1 MIGPDAVAPVGGAPI
16 RSPKTAEL
24 VAGTLRRMVVDG
36 QLKEGDFL
44 PNEAELMAHFGVSRP
59 TLREA
64 VRVLE
69 SERLVEVRRGSRT
82 GARVRVPGPEIVA
95 RPAGLLLELSGAT
108 ISDVMTARSGIEP
121 MAVRLLTEAGTTEAF
136 DALDRML
143 DEDIPAGWQS
153 GRLAE
158 TTGEFHR
165 RLVEL
170 SGNATLGIIAGMLH
184 EITVRHTAFV
194 FKERR
199 PVSKADYEKVMR
211 SYRRLM
217 EFMRSG
223 DGAAAEAHWR
233 KHLDTTRNLLLKGL
247 ETVKVRD
254 VVGYVPTELRARSRY
269 SRIKICALFRHLRPF
284 DMHRY
289 VVGPRLPRHHVG
301 RRSHN
306 LVRTPLSQR
315 RPTGTPAS
323 ACGTVARPAG

>member
-1 MIGPDAVAPVGGAPI
+1 MIGPDSVAPLAGAPI

-108 ISDVMTARSGIEP
+108 IADVMVARAGIEP
-121 MAVRLLTEAGTTEAF
+121 IAVRLLAEAGTPAAYDELE
-136 DALDRML
+136 DML
-143 DEDIPAGWQS
+143 TKDVPVGWES
-153 GRLAE
+153 GQLAE
-158 TTGEFHR
+158 VTGEFHR
-165 RLVEL
+165 RVVEL
-170 SGNATLGIIAGMLH
+170 SGNATLTIIAGMLH

-194 FKERR
+194 MKEGRK
-199 PVSKADYEKVMR
+199 VSKADYDKLTK
-211 SYRRLM
+211 SYRRLITLL
-217 EFMRSG
+217 RAG

-233 KHLDTTRNLLLKGL
+233 THLDITRPLLLKGL

-254 VVGYVPTELRARSRY
+254 V
-269 SRIKICALFRHLRPF
+269 
-284 DMHRY
+284 M
-289 VVGPRLPRHHVG
+289 
-301 RRSHN
+301 
-306 LVRTPLSQR
+306 Q
-315 RPTGTPAS
+315 
-323 ACGTVARPAG
+323 

>member
-1 MIGPDAVAPVGGAPI
+1 VTKSTPLAPMIGADAINASAAV

-36 QLKEGDFL
+36 QLKDGDFL

-95 RPAGLLLELSGAT
+95 RPAGLLLEVSGAT
-108 ISDVMTARSGIEP
+108 IADLMTARSGIEP
-121 MAVRLLTEAGTTEAF
+121 MAARLLAENGTPEAF
-136 DALDRML
+136 DELENML
-143 DEDIPAGWQS
+143 ADDIPAGWQS

-158 TTGEFHR
+158 TTGAFHR
-165 RLVEL
+165 RVVEL
-170 SGNATLGIIAGMLH
+170 SGNATLSIIAGMLH
-184 EITVRHTAFV
+184 EITVRHNAFI

-199 PVSKADYEKVMR
+199 PVSKADYDKLMR

-217 EFMRSG
+217 QLLRSG

-233 KHLDTTRNLLLKGL
+233 KHLDTARELLLKGL
-247 ETVKVRD
+247 ETVKIRD
-254 VVGYVPTELRARSRY
+254 VMG
-269 SRIKICALFRHLRPF
+269 
-284 DMHRY
+284 
-289 VVGPRLPRHHVG
+289 
-301 RRSHN
+301 
-306 LVRTPLSQR
+306 
-315 RPTGTPAS
+315 
-323 ACGTVARPAG
+323 

>member
-1 MIGPDAVAPVGGAPI
+1 MGDDVARSTPLAPMIGPDAVSASAAV

-36 QLKEGDFL
+36 QLKDGDFL

-108 ISDVMTARSGIEP
+108 IADLMTARSGIEP
-121 MAVRLLTEAGTTEAF
+121 MAARLLTERGTTTTAF
-136 DALDRML
+136 DELEKML
-143 DEDIPAGWQS
+143 AEDIPAGWQS

-158 TTGEFHR
+158 TTGDFHR
-165 RLVEL
+165 RVVEL
-170 SGNATLGIIAGMLH
+170 SGNATLAIIAGMLH

-199 PVSKADYEKVMR
+199 PVSKADYEKLMR

-217 EFMRSG
+217 ELMRSG

-233 KHLDTTRNLLLKGL
+233 KHLDTAKDLLLKGL

-254 VVGYVPTELRARSRY
+254 VMG
-269 SRIKICALFRHLRPF
+269 
-284 DMHRY
+284 
-289 VVGPRLPRHHVG
+289 
-301 RRSHN
+301 
-306 LVRTPLSQR
+306 
-315 RPTGTPAS
+315 
-323 ACGTVARPAG
+323 

>member
-1 MIGPDAVAPVGGAPI
+1 LVVARSTPLAPMIGAETVASGPGAPI

-36 QLKEGDFL
+36 QLKEGDYL

-121 MAVRLLTEAGTTEAF
+121 MAVRLLTESANTSAF
-136 DALDRML
+136 DELDRML
-143 DEDIPAGWQS
+143 DTDVPAGWKS

-158 TTGEFHR
+158 ATGNFHR

-170 SGNATLGIIAGMLH
+170 SGNATLGMISGMLH
-184 EITVRHTAFV
+184 EITVRHMAFV
-194 FKERR
+194 FKEGR

-217 EFMRSG
+217 ELVRSG

-233 KHLDTTRNLLLKGL
+233 KHLDTTRHLLLKGL

-254 VVGYVPTELRARSRY
+254 VVG
-269 SRIKICALFRHLRPF
+269 
-284 DMHRY
+284 
-289 VVGPRLPRHHVG
+289 
-301 RRSHN
+301 
-306 LVRTPLSQR
+306 
-315 RPTGTPAS
+315 
-323 ACGTVARPAG
+323 

>member
-1 MIGPDAVAPVGGAPI
+1 MARTTPLAPMIGASPSTTAV

-108 ISDVMTARSGIEP
+108 IADVMTARSGIEP
-121 MAVRLLTEAGTTEAF
+121 MAVRLLTESGDTAAF
-136 DALDRML
+136 DELEQTL
-143 DEDIPAGWQS
+143 DEHVAHSWQS

-158 TTGEFHR
+158 TTGDFHR
-165 RLVEL
+165 RMVEL
-170 SGNATLGIIAGMLH
+170 SGNATLTMMAGMLH
-184 EITVRHTAFV
+184 EITVRHTAFAM
-194 FKERR
+194 KESN
-199 PVSKADYEKVMR
+199 PPSKADYEKLMR
-211 SYRRLM
+211 SYRRLLQL
-217 EFMRSG
+217 MRSG

-233 KHLDTTRNLLLKGL
+233 KHLDTARALLLQGL

-254 VVGYVPTELRARSRY
+254 VMG
-269 SRIKICALFRHLRPF
+269 
-284 DMHRY
+284 
-289 VVGPRLPRHHVG
+289 
-301 RRSHN
+301 
-306 LVRTPLSQR
+306 
-315 RPTGTPAS
+315 
-323 ACGTVARPAG
+323 

>member
-1 MIGPDAVAPVGGAPI
+1 MAGSTPLSPMIGRSAVPAVAGAPI

-108 ISDVMTARSGIEP
+108 IADVMTARSGIEP
-121 MAVRLLTEAGTTEAF
+121 MAVRLLTESGNTQAYDEL
-136 DALDRML
+136 DAMIADHV
-143 DEDIPAGWQS
+143 PS
-153 GRLAE
+153 GRDTGRMAE
-158 TTGEFHR
+158 TTGAFHQR
-165 RLVEL
+165 MVEL
-170 SGNATLGIIAGMLH
+170 SGNATLTIMAGMLH
-184 EITVRHTAFV
+184 EITVRHTAFAM
-194 FKERR
+194 KENR
-199 PVSKADYEKVMR
+199 PLSKTDYELLMR

-217 EFMRSG
+217 TLMRSG

-233 KHLDTTRNLLLKGL
+233 KHLDTARELLLKGL

-254 VVGYVPTELRARSRY
+254 VM
-269 SRIKICALFRHLRPF
+269 I
-284 DMHRY
+284 
-289 VVGPRLPRHHVG
+289 
-301 RRSHN
+301 
-306 LVRTPLSQR
+306 
-315 RPTGTPAS
+315 
-323 ACGTVARPAG
+323 

>member
-1 MIGPDAVAPVGGAPI
+1 MIGPDGVGGGTAV

-36 QLKEGDFL
+36 QLKDGDFL

-64 VRVLE
+64 VRVLA

-108 ISDVMTARSGIEP
+108 ISDVMTARAGVEP
-121 MAVRLLTEAGTTEAF
+121 WAVRLLPEAGTTEAF
-136 DALDRML
+136 EELDRML
-143 DEDIPAGWQS
+143 DEHIPSGWQS
-153 GRLAE
+153 GQLAE
-158 TTGEFHR
+158 TTGDFHR

-170 SGNATLGIIAGMLH
+170 SGNATLGMIAGMLH
-184 EITVRHTAFV
+184 EITVRHMAFV

-223 DGAAAEAHWR
+223 DADAAEAHWR
-233 KHLDTTRNLLLKGL
+233 KHLETTRSLLLKGL

-254 VVGYVPTELRARSRY
+254 VVG
-269 SRIKICALFRHLRPF
+269 
-284 DMHRY
+284 
-289 VVGPRLPRHHVG
+289 
-301 RRSHN
+301 
-306 LVRTPLSQR
+306 
-315 RPTGTPAS
+315 
-323 ACGTVARPAG
+323 